1 MPAIPTLLVGSV
13 VAIILSLINNP
24 HLSFQNIGKVIMTGY
39 VSHTG
44 SKTLMFF
51 CLEVVYLV
59 CCLIILALG
68 LGGLLIKFKIISTL
82 IIKIKNFVNAPFK
95 LVSLTAISSIMV
107 NVLVGEQYLSVILP
121 GKHLE
126 IHLIGWD

>member
-51 CLEVVYLV
+51 CLGGISSMLSSA
-59 CCLIILALG
+59 CLIILALG

-82 IIKIKNFVNAPFK
+82 IIKLK
-95 LVSLTAISSIMV
+95 
-107 NVLVGEQYLSVILP
+107 IL
-121 GKHLE
+121 
-126 IHLIGWD
+126 